1 MIKFFRTIRLNLLNQ
16 NQMGKYVKYAIGE
29 ILLVVVGILIAL
41 GINNWNESQK
51 SEKSERVLIKKLQEE
66 NIVNLQSIEGDT
78 QYRQELPKML
88 EQFNLFLAE
97 PDFMDQKERLQ
108 NYMAETFRS
117 TSYTFTQSNLINYV
131 NVYNSEFSDLNKE
144 LATLQAYQND
154 LQSISEKGID
164 IKIENF
170 FNALKNDVDFNSLDI
185 RSYDTLGSLKF
196 RNNIII
202 IQSVES
208 EITVQYE
215 RTIKQTR
222 KVDSI
227 INAWLSR

>member
-1 MIKFFRTIRLNLLNQ
+1 MIKFFRQIRFKLMSENNTS
-16 NQMGKYVKYAIGE
+16 KYFKYAFGE

-41 GINNWNESQK
+41 GINNWNEGKKSQK
-51 SEKSERVLIKKLQEE
+51 NESVLIKKLQEE
-66 NIVNLQSIEGDT
+66 NIINLESIEGDT
-78 QYRQELPKML
+78 EYRTEIPEILT
-88 EQFNLFLAE
+88 EFNLFLANANLE
-97 PDFMDQKERLQ
+97 EQNDSLQ
-108 NYMAETFRS
+108 YYISEIFRS

-131 NVYNSEFSDLNKE
+131 NVYNSEFSELNKE
-144 LATLQAYQND
+144 LATLQAFQND

-170 FNALKNDVDFNSLDI
+170 FDALKNDVDFNSLEI
-185 RSYDTLGSLKF
+185 VSYDTLSSLKF

-208 EITVQYE
+208 EITYQYL

-222 KVDSI
+222 KVDSLI
-227 INAWLSR
+227 SQRLNQ